1 MNEHTK
7 RVYDQVKQDN
17 IAGQLSVF
25 DIQMSR
31 DYQVLTE
38 RQQDELLIA
47 LKRAR
52 ARASKPASP
61 KATKVVRIRKGFS
74 Q

>member
-7 RVYDQVKQDN
+7 RLYDQVKLDN
-17 IAGQLSVF
+17 IAGKLSVF
-25 DIQMSR
+25 DIQMSKA
-31 DYQVLTE
+31 YQVLTE

-52 ARASKPASP
+52 ARANQPAKP
-61 KATKVVRIRKGFS
+61 KATKLVRMRGGFVK
-74 Q
+74 